1 MIVSRTVTSLS
12 SDGAHLSGFLSR
24 ITRSAQPPSSMV
36 PMPPSRFCPAESTV
50 TALRASIMPIRSS
63 SPRTSPPSVL
73 LFTAQKTASIGH
85 GSRTGSS

>member
-1 MIVSRTVTSLS
+1 MIVSRTVTSLR
-12 SDGAHLSGFLSR
+12 SDGSHPRGFLSST
-24 ITRSAQPPSSMV
+24 TRSAQPPSSMV
-36 PMPPSRFCPAESTV
+36 PMPSSRFCPAESTV
-50 TALRASIMPIRSS
+50 TALSASMIPILSP